1 MGDKKEWLKS
11 EIVDLI
17 DIYHKKPELWDVE
30 SKLYN
35 SKTRKQVA
43 LGEIAEKFQTRI
55 DEVKRKIH
63 NLRNQFKSELKK
75 IKTKSSPDDV
85 YSPKWPYFKSLLF
98 LESSLTCNV
107 QTGNTETDD
116 VIDVEE
122 ENASDC
128 EILFNIEDVPIIHQE
143 TSQKPRKKMKN
154 NSEEYDVNIQKAIR
168 ALNKQDDQY
177 DIFGAYVA
185 TELRGLSS
193 EYLRRK
199 LKRKFQRA
207 ILEIAEEEEYLNA
220 DVTIVSSNPA
230 ASAVHFCQH
239 CQQPLSQKL

>member
-1 MGDKKEWLKS
+1 
-11 EIVDLI
+11 
-17 DIYHKKPELWDVE
+17 
-30 SKLYN
+30 
-35 SKTRKQVA
+35 
-43 LGEIAEKFQTRI
+43 
-55 DEVKRKIH
+55 
-63 NLRNQFKSELKK
+63 
-75 IKTKSSPDDV
+75 
-85 YSPKWPYFKSLLF
+85 
-98 LESSLTCNV
+98 
-107 QTGNTETDD
+107 
-116 VIDVEE
+116 
-122 ENASDC
+122 
-128 EILFNIEDVPIIHQE
+128 
-143 TSQKPRKKMKN
+143 MKN